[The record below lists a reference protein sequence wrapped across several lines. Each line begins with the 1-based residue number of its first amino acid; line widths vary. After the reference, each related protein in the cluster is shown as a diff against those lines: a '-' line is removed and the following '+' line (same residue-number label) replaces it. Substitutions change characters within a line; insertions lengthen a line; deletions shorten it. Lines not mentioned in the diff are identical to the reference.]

1 MEEAVLAVRE
11 SLKTKSVLGEYGA
24 EAVRDALA
32 QRGEA
37 ASIPSVRTIG
47 RILERHGVLDGRS
60 RRRFPA
66 PPSGWYLPEVA
77 EGRAELDSF
86 DLIEGLSVRGQG
98 FEVLNVVSLHGGL
111 VASWPMAIMRAK
123 SILPAMVEHWQAVGL
138 PAYAQFDN
146 DMRFQGPHNRP
157 GLLSRIVRTCLS
169 LGVTP
174 VFVPPRETGFQ
185 AAIENYNGQWQAK
198 VWSRF
203 TFSSLAQ
210 VQRQS
215 ACYVQAH
222 RARRRPRIE
231 AAPGRRPF
239 PADAF
244 LDLQRPPQGLIIF
257 IRRTAATG
265 VVTVLETPYMVDPHW
280 VHRLVRCELD
290 LTQGMLRF
298 YALRRREPDEQA
310 LLSQIPYHHEQK
322 GFYE

>member
-1 MEEAVLAVRE
+1 M
-11 SLKTKSVLGEYGA
+11 
-24 EAVRDALA
+24 
-32 QRGEA
+32 
-37 ASIPSVRTIG
+37 
-47 RILERHGVLDGRS
+47 
-60 RRRFPA
+60 
-66 PPSGWYLPEVA
+66 A

-123 SILPAMVEHWQAVGL
+123 SILPAMVEHWRAVGL

-146 DMRFQGPHNRP
+146 DMRFQGPYNRP

-203 TFSSLAQ
+203 TFGSLAQ

-231 AAPGRRPF
+231 AAPARRPMSRYCY
-239 PADAF
+239 
-244 LDLQRPPQGLIIF
+244 LRY
-257 IRRTAATG
+257 RTITKKRASMTDREMLTLGHYVHEDEHDGVETKYAKTG
-265 VVTVLETPYMVDPHW
+265 
-280 VHRLVRCELD
+280 
-290 LTQGMLRF
+290 
-298 YALRRREPDEQA
+298 
-310 LLSQIPYHHEQK
+310 
-322 GFYE
+322 